1 MVSAGSASPGDD
13 FSVAASVVG
22 FAAGETRKSVS
33 LAAVDDVVVEGD
45 ETVVLG
51 FGALAPGFS
60 AGSTDVS
67 TVTIADGDAAVLEF
81 TAGTGEVSEGSE
93 TGLEL
98 AIVNGVTFAADQ
110 VIDLAVSGSAVVGDD
125 FVLSDSGGL
134 ALSAPFVLTLAA
146 GDSSVEASLRAVDDA
161 VAEGAETVGLQATL
175 AGGGSVVGSLTVTI
189 PASDL
194 EPSEVTIAESGSVFE
209 GSDAVFEVWR
219 GDSPVTP
226 LSQELTVRVKVTG
239 TGGILDG
246 APPSSVMFA
255 AGDDIAVLRVGTVDD
270 LVVEDTAT
278 VTAQVVAD
286 AADPPGYLAGSP
298 NVASV
303 GVLSDDQASF
313 GVTAEA
319 AEVLEGD
326 TVTVTV
332 DTGGVTFAQPQ
343 PLTVDVAG
351 TATPMDDFVV
361 TDAAGV
367 VLSAPYRLVLPAG
380 VGSVSLGVAAAAD
393 AVEDDGETVQLL
405 VRHDGSFVGTVTV
418 TLVDPNER
426 PVIAGASG
434 FAFPEN
440 GSGEVATFTATD
452 AEGDTI
458 DWSLGGDDAALFSI
472 AGGVLEFGV
481 PPDYEM
487 PTDAGTDNVYEV
499 TVLASDGG
507 GAAGHEVIVTVADVD
522 EAATITSSTGSFVAG
537 FDENA
542 VGAVASFAAADP
554 EGAVIRWSLGGVDSD
569 DFEISS
575 GGVLSFLRAPDF
587 EGPADVDGDNE
598 YVVEVRA
605 RAGAGVPV
613 AETVRVKV
621 ANVDEPGVVRLSP
634 AQPQAGTALTAALS
648 DPDGVA
654 EAAGAQSWRWRR
666 LVGGDWVVIG
676 GASAPGYEP
685 VAGDVGHVLGVDVV
699 YRDRFDPGVDSAAA
713 AQAAHATRA
722 APDTNRAPAFGHGP
736 VERTVAENS
745 AAGSPVGA
753 AVAAVDPDPDD
764 NAKLAYSL
772 SGPDMGLFSVD
783 GASGLIRVGS
793 GTVLDYEAAGSYS
806 VTVTAADPSGASDDI
821 AVAIKVTDVNEA
833 PAAAADIAVTAEDAR
848 VVIAVL
854 DNDSDPDNDAL
865 TAVEV
870 RDAPLHGRVTVLAD
884 KTLLYVPDPDF
895 FGDDIFTYAVSDGR
909 LSSGEATVTVTVN
922 PINDQP
928 KFAAASVT
936 RTVVDGAPAGSPV
949 GAPVT
954 ADDIDDDPL
963 AYALFDVDASLFA
976 IDAVTGQITVAQDTV
991 IDRSAQPSYRL
1002 RVQATDRYGARVS
1015 TYVNVTVTA
1024 ARTSTSG
1031 SGSGGG
1037 GGGSSEASTAVIIV
1051 ANGWSPADIGVAAA
1065 LSART
1070 PGSAVIYTAGDR
1082 LSTAARDLLS
1092 DYLPAGV
1099 IVVGGKAA
1107 VSDTALASTRH
1118 ASESESVERITG
1130 ATRSHT
1136 AAAVARRILDAAEP
1150 GAATLIIANGWSP
1163 ADIGAAAALS
1173 ARTPRSAVAYTATGT
1188 LPEATQRLLRD
1199 HQPARVLII
1208 GGETAIGPAAETA
1221 IRAAAP
1227 TAAIERIS
1235 GATRTAT
1242 AARVARRFLGPHQP
1256 AATDELT
1263 VIVANGWSPPDIGVA
1278 AALSARTPG
1287 SAVLYTETNRLTPEA
1302 AQVLRDYQPTR
1313 LIFIGGPAAITA
1325 EAKEQTR
1332 TIVPDATAPRY
1343 SGATR
1348 THTAAAVARR
1358 TLPTP

>member
-1 MVSAGSASPGDD
+1 M
-13 FSVAASVVG
+13 
-22 FAAGETRKSVS
+22 
-33 LAAVDDVVVEGD
+33 
-45 ETVVLG
+45 
-51 FGALAPGFS
+51 
-60 AGSTDVS
+60 
-67 TVTIADGDAAVLEF
+67 
-81 TAGTGEVSEGSE
+81 
-93 TGLEL
+93 
-98 AIVNGVTFAADQ
+98 
-110 VIDLAVSGSAVVGDD
+110 
-125 FVLSDSGGL
+125 
-134 ALSAPFVLTLAA
+134 
-146 GDSSVEASLRAVDDA
+146 
-161 VAEGAETVGLQATL
+161 
-175 AGGGSVVGSLTVTI
+175 VGSLTVTI

-194 EPSEVTIAESGSVFE
+194 EPSEVTIAESGRVSE

-246 APPSSVMFA
+246 VPPSTVMFA
-255 AGDDIAVLRVGTVDD
+255 AGDGTAVLRVGTVDD

-298 NVASV
+298 NVAEVS
-303 GVLSDDQASF
+303 VLSDDQASF
-313 GVTAEA
+313 SVTAEA

-332 DTGGVTFAQPQ
+332 DAGGVTFAQPQ
-343 PLTVDVAG
+343 PLTVEAAG
-351 TATPMDDFVV
+351 TATVGDDYVV
-361 TDAAGV
+361 TDAGGD
-367 VLSAPYRLVLPAG
+367 VLSAPYRLVLPVG

-426 PVIAGASG
+426 PVIAGAG
-434 FAFPEN
+434 EFAFPEN
-440 GSGEVATFTATD
+440 GTGEVATFAATD

-458 DWSLGGDDAALFSI
+458 DWSLGGADAALFSI
-472 AGGVLEFGV
+472 AGGVLEFGA

-487 PTDAGTDNVYEV
+487 PADAGVDNVYDV

-507 GAAGHEVIVTVADVD
+507 GAAGHEVAVTVADVD
-522 EAATITSSTGSFVAG
+522 EAATITSATGSFVAG

-554 EGAVIRWSLGGVDSD
+554 EGAVIRWSLGGDDSD
-569 DFEISS
+569 GFEISS
-575 GGVLSFLRAPDF
+575 GGVLTFLRAPDF
-587 EGPADVDGDNE
+587 EGPADADGDNE

-605 RAGAGVPV
+605 RAGASDPV
-613 AETVRVKV
+613 AEIATVNV
-621 ANVDEPGVVRLSP
+621 ANIDEPGRLRLSP
-634 AQPQAGTALTAALS
+634 AQPQAGTALTATLS
-648 DPDGVA
+648 DPDGAV
-654 EAAGAQSWRWRR
+654 GMVSWRWRR

-676 GASAPGYEP
+676 GASAPSYEP
-685 VAGDVGHVLGVDVV
+685 AAGDVGHVLGVVVV
-699 YRDRFDPGVDSAAA
+699 YRDGFDPNVDSAAA

-722 APDTNRAPAFGHGP
+722 APDTNRAPTFGHGP

-783 GASGLIRVGS
+783 GATGQIRVGP

-821 AVAIKVTDVNEA
+821 AVAIKVSDVNEA
-833 PAAAADIAVTAEDAR
+833 PTAADDDAVTAEDAR

-854 DNDSDPDNDAL
+854 DNDSDPDSDAL
-865 TAVEV
+865 TAVGV
-870 RDAPLHGRVTVLAD
+870 RDKPLHGRVTVQAD

-895 FGDDIFTYAVSDGR
+895 FGDDIFTYAASDGR

-922 PINDQP
+922 PVNDQP

-963 AYALFDVDASLFA
+963 AYALFDFDEALFTV
-976 IDAVTGQITVAQDTV
+976 DAVTGQIHVAEGTV

-1002 RVQATDRYGARVS
+1002 RVQATDPHRARVR
-1015 TYVNVTVTA
+1015 TLVNVIVNTTGV
-1024 ARTSTSG
+1024 STS
-1031 SGSGGG
+1031 SSGGG
-1037 GGGSSEASTAVIIV
+1037 GGGGGGSEASTAVVIV

-1099 IVVGGKAA
+1099 IVVGGEAA
-1107 VSDTALASTRH
+1107 VSDAALASMRS

-1235 GATRTAT
+1235 GPNRTGT
-1242 AARVARRFLGPHQP
+1242 AAAIARRFLGPHQA

-1287 SAVLYTETNRLTPEA
+1287 SAVIYTEAGRLSLEA
-1302 AQVLRDYQPTR
+1302 AEVLRDYQPTR
-1313 LIFIGGPAAITA
+1313 VIFIGGPAAITA
-1325 EAKEQTR
+1325 EAKEQAR
-1332 TIVPDATAPRY
+1332 AIVPDATAPRY

>member
-1 MVSAGSASPGDD
+1 MS
-13 FSVAASVVG
+13 
-22 FAAGETRKSVS
+22 
-33 LAAVDDVVVEGD
+33 
-45 ETVVLG
+45 
-51 FGALAPGFS
+51 
-60 AGSTDVS
+60 
-67 TVTIADGDAAVLEF
+67 
-81 TAGTGEVSEGSE
+81 
-93 TGLEL
+93 
-98 AIVNGVTFAADQ
+98 
-110 VIDLAVSGSAVVGDD
+110 
-125 FVLSDSGGL
+125 
-134 ALSAPFVLTLAA
+134 
-146 GDSSVEASLRAVDDA
+146 
-161 VAEGAETVGLQATL
+161 
-175 AGGGSVVGSLTVTI
+175 
-189 PASDL
+189 
-194 EPSEVTIAESGSVFE
+194 E

-226 LSQELTVRVKVTG
+226 LSQELTVRVRVTG

-255 AGDDIAVLRVGTVDD
+255 AGDGTAVLRVGTVDD

-298 NVASV
+298 NVAEVS
-303 GVLSDDQASF
+303 VLSDDQASF
-313 GVTAEA
+313 SVTAEA

-326 TVTVTV
+326 AVTVTV

-351 TATPMDDFVV
+351 TATVGDDYVV
-361 TDAAGV
+361 TDAGGV
-367 VLSAPYRLVLPAG
+367 VLSVPYRLVLPVG

-405 VRHDGSFVGTVTV
+405 VRHDGSSVGTVTV

-440 GSGEVATFTATD
+440 GSGEVATFAATD

-458 DWSLGGDDAALFSI
+458 DWSLGGADAALFSI
-472 AGGVLEFGV
+472 AGGVLEFGA

-487 PTDAGTDNVYEV
+487 PTDAGVDNVYEV

-507 GAAGHEVIVTVADVD
+507 GAAGHEVAVTVADVD

-569 DFEISS
+569 DSDDFEISS

-587 EGPADVDGDNE
+587 EVPADVDGDNE

-613 AETVRVKV
+613 AETVRVNV

-634 AQPQAGTALTAALS
+634 AQPQAATALTAALS

-676 GASAPGYEP
+676 GASAPSYEP

-699 YRDRFDPGVDSAAA
+699 YRDRFDPNVDSAAA

-745 AAGSPVGA
+745 AAGSPAGA

-783 GASGLIRVGS
+783 GASGLIRVGP

-821 AVAIKVTDVNEA
+821 AVAIKVSDVNEA
-833 PAAAADIAVTAEDAR
+833 PAAADDIAVTAEDAR

-854 DNDSDPDNDAL
+854 DNDSDPDSDAL
-865 TAVEV
+865 TAVAV

-922 PINDQP
+922 PVNDQP

-963 AYALFDVDASLFA
+963 AYALFDFDEALFTV
-976 IDAVTGQITVAQDTV
+976 DAVTGQIRVAEGTV

-1002 RVQATDRYGARVS
+1002 RVQATDPHRARVR
-1015 TYVNVTVTA
+1015 TLVNVIVNTTGV
-1024 ARTSTSG
+1024 STSS
-1031 SGSGGG
+1031 SGGGGGG
-1037 GGGSSEASTAVIIV
+1037 GGGSSEASTAVVIV

-1235 GATRTAT
+1235 GPNRTGT
-1242 AARVARRFLGPHQP
+1242 AAAIARRFLGPHQA

-1302 AQVLRDYQPTR
+1302 AQVLCDYQPTR